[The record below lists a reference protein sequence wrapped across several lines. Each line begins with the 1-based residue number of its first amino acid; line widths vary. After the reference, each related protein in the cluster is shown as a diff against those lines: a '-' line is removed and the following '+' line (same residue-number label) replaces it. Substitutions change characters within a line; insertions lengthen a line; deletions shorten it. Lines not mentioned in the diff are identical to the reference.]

1 MKKIIRL
8 TAALLIAALA
18 LAGCGPLVSDDE
30 RELSVY
36 ASFYPIYALT
46 EALTRDVP
54 RMSVHCLVQPQD
66 QCLRAYALSDWD
78 AALLRTSADAV
89 LLGGRGLESFEST
102 LFSWGS
108 DGPAVSAVLYNLEL
122 YNRSTS
128 HAQAEGESHLEGQN
142 PHLYMSIDGARDLL
156 VSLSAALETL
166 DPRYAETYAANAA
179 AASEALDAL
188 KMQTTELLEGCSG
201 RKVALMNEALIYV
214 ARDYGLDV
222 VAWIDRESGVDL
234 YDAEMEECLDVLAAS
249 GAEAVL
255 IERQAPIAL
264 VDALKAAGFPVARI
278 DILSTHREGEGFDA
292 YVQAQ
297 RENAEA
303 IRRALDHADQKT
315 GGQP

>member
-1 MKKIIRL
+1 
-8 TAALLIAALA
+8 
-18 LAGCGPLVSDDE
+18 
-30 RELSVY
+30 
-36 ASFYPIYALT
+36 
-46 EALTRDVP
+46 
-54 RMSVHCLVQPQD
+54 
-66 QCLRAYALSDWD
+66 
-78 AALLRTSADAV
+78 
-89 LLGGRGLESFEST
+89 
-102 LFSWGS
+102 
-108 DGPAVSAVLYNLEL
+108 
-122 YNRSTS
+122 
-128 HAQAEGESHLEGQN
+128 
-142 PHLYMSIDGARDLL
+142 MSIDGARDLL

-222 VAWIDRESGVDL
+222 AAWIDRESGVDL
-234 YDAEMEECLDVLAAS
+234 YDAELEECLDVLAAS

-303 IRRALDHADQKT
+303 IRRALGHSDQKT